1 MVGLLRAMFIL
12 FSWSKRSRGLA
23 ARMASK
29 MLCIVVAFPVGA
41 RVHGRTTRAPACRV
55 AQQARSQAAR
65 ERMGVPYKSCCDAGD
80 VYKTRFRIAA
90 DNSDQWQYFKDGKWK
105 VIPPDVE
112 LCFFL
117 PLGGI

>member
-1 MVGLLRAMFIL
+1 
-12 FSWSKRSRGLA
+12 
-23 ARMASK
+23 
-29 MLCIVVAFPVGA
+29 
-41 RVHGRTTRAPACRV
+41 
-55 AQQARSQAAR
+55 
-65 ERMGVPYKSCCDAGD
+65 MGVPYKSCCDAGD